1 MDCVCKPEVV
11 FPGKR
16 IRACAA
22 SCEHKGLYCEKSGTS
37 MSSAA
42 VSGILA
48 CYLEK
53 HPHATN
59 RDIKLRIRECARNMG
74 YPMNVQGWGE
84 LDTRKFLSV

>member
-1 MDCVCKPEVV
+1 MDCVCKPEVI

-22 SCEHKGLYCEKSGTS
+22 LCENKGWYCEKSGTS

-53 HPHATN
+53 HPDATN
-59 RDIKLRIRECARNMG
+59 RDIKLRIRECARDLG

-84 LDTRKFLSV
+84 LDTRKFLEM